1 MFSVHDW
8 AEVHRL
14 HDAEGV
20 SKAAIAARLGMSR
33 TTVYRLLALDRPP
46 VYQRRPAGSKVDGFA
61 DAIAAM
67 LREDPR
73 VPATVIAARLRPLG
87 FAGSLT
93 ILKDH
98 LRRVR
103 PAFVAAAS

>member
-20 SKAAIAARLGMSR
+20 SKAAIAARLSMSR

-46 VYQRRPAGSKVDGFA
+46 VTSAGRLV
-61 DAIAAM
+61 
-67 LREDPR
+67 PR
-73 VPATVIAARLRPLG
+73 
-87 FAGSLT
+87 
-93 ILKDH
+93 
-98 LRRVR
+98 
-103 PAFVAAAS
+103 